1 MCLAPAMEALARL
14 HRRQVEALRA
24 IATRSLLPAGVP
36 LSVVARSLRISPPSA
51 LGHLRIL
58 ESMRLVM
65 RRGGKT
71 RLTPRGWITLRE
83 YERHHRLAE
92 SLFASLGWK
101 ARDAC
106 RAAREIDLAL
116 THTTV
121 ERLCDTQGHP
131 RRCPHGRPISP
142 CIPRRTPGR

>member
-1 MCLAPAMEALARL
+1 MEALAHLR
-14 HRRQVEALRA
+14 RRQIEALTA
-24 IATRSLLPAGVP
+24 IANRSLLPAGVP
-36 LSVVARSLRISPPSA
+36 LSLVAHSMRISPPSA

-58 ESMRLVM
+58 ESMGLVT

-71 RLTPRGWITLRE
+71 RLTPRGWFTFRE

-131 RRCPHGRPISP
+131 RLCPHGRPISP
-142 CIPRRTPGR
+142 CLPHRTSGR